1 MGGILANTN
10 TNLVSLWSFIP
21 ELIIMEGM
29 LSIILLEIMPKRRKY
44 IYSSTLGV
52 IILSLVAVI
61 YMACQSSPFSDSNP
75 LFMGLIVADPFSF
88 FFKII
93 FLISTLVIVVVSQ
106 SSVEIKD
113 DIRAEYYF
121 LLLVILLG
129 MFLMVS
135 SVNLL
140 MIYLA
145 IELVSIPSYILA
157 GISKNNKS
165 SNEAS
170 LKYVIFGSFASGLML
185 FGLSWLYGIAGST
198 DIFVIQKALVE
209 SGNSLM
215 IFMSLLFVMVGFGYK
230 ISMVPFHYW
239 TPDVY
244 EGAATPVTAFFS
256 IGPKAA
262 GLGLL
267 IRFFYS
273 VFTDGS
279 NNVLLGVDWTL
290 IIAVLSALTMTVGN
304 LLALYQDNIKRLLA
318 YSSISHIGFI
328 LIGFCVLSN
337 QALEAMLFYIFI
349 YLFMNL
355 GAFVVAIFVKNK
367 VDGENI
373 DSWKGMGF
381 RNPLISAFMVICLV
395 SLAGLPPTS
404 GFVAKF
410 YVLAELF
417 RLESYRWLAVV
428 AIINSVVS
436 LYYYF
441 RIVKSMYFLSSDEEQ
456 ASLEKVESDQI
467 NKWIIIFLS
476 VQPLIFYIYWS
487 PLLEFIK
494 HSLIMWG
501 PS

>member
-1 MGGILANTN
+1 MIDILANN
-10 TNLVSLWSFIP
+10 NNNLHSLLSFIP

-29 LSIILLEIMPKRRKY
+29 LSIILLEIMPNRRKY

-52 IILSLVAVI
+52 VLLSLIAVL
-61 YMACQSSPFSDSNP
+61 YMAYQLPLYDANP

-93 FLISTLVIVVVSQ
+93 FLISTLVIIIVSE

-113 DIRAEYYF
+113 KIKAEYYF

-328 LIGFCVLSN
+328 LIGFCVLSS

-349 YLFMNL
+349 Y
-355 GAFVVAIFVKNK
+355 
-367 VDGENI
+367 
-373 DSWKGMGF
+373 
-381 RNPLISAFMVICLV
+381 
-395 SLAGLPPTS
+395 
-404 GFVAKF
+404 
-410 YVLAELF
+410 Y
-417 RLESYRWLAVV
+417 
-428 AIINSVVS
+428 
-436 LYYYF
+436 
-441 RIVKSMYFLSSDEEQ
+441 
-456 ASLEKVESDQI
+456 
-467 NKWIIIFLS
+467 
-476 VQPLIFYIYWS
+476 
-487 PLLEFIK
+487 
-494 HSLIMWG
+494 
-501 PS
+501 

>member
-1 MGGILANTN
+1 M
-10 TNLVSLWSFIP
+10 
-21 ELIIMEGM
+21 
-29 LSIILLEIMPKRRKY
+29 
-44 IYSSTLGV
+44 
-52 IILSLVAVI
+52 
-61 YMACQSSPFSDSNP
+61 
-75 LFMGLIVADPFSF
+75 
-88 FFKII
+88 
-93 FLISTLVIVVVSQ
+93 
-106 SSVEIKD
+106 
-113 DIRAEYYF
+113 
-121 LLLVILLG
+121 
-129 MFLMVS
+129 
-135 SVNLL
+135 
-140 MIYLA
+140 
-145 IELVSIPSYILA
+145 
-157 GISKNNKS
+157 
-165 SNEAS
+165 
-170 LKYVIFGSFASGLML
+170 
-185 FGLSWLYGIAGST
+185 
-198 DIFVIQKALVE
+198 
-209 SGNSLM
+209 
-215 IFMSLLFVMVGFGYK
+215 
-230 ISMVPFHYW
+230 
-239 TPDVY
+239 
-244 EGAATPVTAFFS
+244 
-256 IGPKAA
+256 
-262 GLGLL
+262 
-267 IRFFYS
+267 
-273 VFTDGS
+273 
-279 NNVLLGVDWTL
+279 LGVDWTL

-304 LLALYQDNIKRLLA
+304 LLALYQENIKRLLA

-328 LIGFCVLSN
+328 LIGFCVLSD

-367 VDGENI
+367 VNGESV

-456 ASLEKVESDQI
+456 ASLEKVESNQT

-476 VQPLIFYIYWS
+476 IQPLIFYIYWS

-494 HSLIMWG
+494 HSLIMWR

>member
-1 MGGILANTN
+1 MIDILANN
-10 TNLVSLWSFIP
+10 NNNLHSLLSFIP

-29 LSIILLEIMPKRRKY
+29 LSIILLEIMPNRRKY

-52 IILSLVAVI
+52 VLLSLIAVL
-61 YMACQSSPFSDSNP
+61 YMAYQLPLYDANP

-93 FLISTLVIVVVSQ
+93 FLISTLVIIIVSE

-113 DIRAEYYF
+113 KIKAEYYF

-328 LIGFCVLSN
+328 LIGFCVLSD

-367 VDGENI
+367 VNGESV

-456 ASLEKVESDQI
+456 ASLEKVESNQT

-476 VQPLIFYIYWS
+476 IQPLIFYIYWS